1 MTRYIIDS
9 SSLNELEDRYPADI
23 SVFEPIY
30 FKLNRMFEEGDLFS
44 VREVY
49 EELRDSQEYWQDYE
63 ECFRELTEKESE
75 NVTEILGSQEFS
87 VFVRWGLQE
96 NDGHWADPHLVAC
109 AMEDSNLVIISEE
122 SSRNNSQRKIPY
134 VCNKKGIRCIKVL
147 EFLREIEIL

>member
-1 MTRYIIDS
+1 MSKYIIDS
-9 SSLNELEDRYPADI
+9 SSLDELEDKYPMDI

-30 FKLNRMFEEGDLFS
+30 SKLNQMFENGNLFS
-44 VREVY
+44 IREVY
-49 EELRDSQEYWQDYE
+49 EELRDSQEYWDDYE

-75 NVTEILGSQEFS
+75 NVTEILDSEEFS
-87 VFVRWGLQE
+87 VFVNWGLKE

-122 SSRNNSQRKIPY
+122 SSRNKPQRKIPY
-134 VCNKKGIRCIKVL
+134 VCSKKGIRCIKLL

>member
-1 MTRYIIDS
+1 
-9 SSLNELEDRYPADI
+9 
-23 SVFEPIY
+23 
-30 FKLNRMFEEGDLFS
+30 MFEEGDLFS

-75 NVTEILGSQEFS
+75 NITEILGSQEFS

-122 SSRNNSQRKIPY
+122 SSRNNPQRKIPY